1 MINNMAVYLYF
12 YKNDRSSPKKEQAF
26 VLQHRQV
33 QVQVQEPDDV
43 VKRKLVPF
51 FIGHFYK
58 NTDTLPCY

>member
-1 MINNMAVYLYF
+1 MTD
-12 YKNDRSSPKKEQAF
+12 KKKEQAF

-33 QVQVQEPDDV
+33 PIEPDDV

-51 FIGHFYK
+51 FYRSFYK